1 MNNENAQEGQYE
13 IVTTTPTA
21 LESMERAGI
30 DMQISTAKRYPRS
43 LAVVKK
49 RMLDLATLDQETAAS
64 CFYRLNRQ
72 GRNIEG
78 PTIRLAEIAVS
89 SFGNLRYGARVISND
104 KKVITAQGYCF
115 DLESNVMSQVEVQR
129 RITDK
134 NGNTYSDDMQV
145 VTGNAA
151 CAIAAR
157 NAVFKVV
164 PFAFIKP
171 IFSAAKKAA
180 VGDIKTL
187 VERRTTMLKTFAALG
202 VNEKRVLAVL
212 GKNGLEEIGLA
223 ELEILIGLHN
233 AIEDKEQT
241 VEEAFPSVIIERA
254 KINGNAAATATPPS
268 DPAPTGEKSAN
279 PKGRKRAQ
287 QPQAQ
292 TPNAATEPPVNGA
305 TSSEALAK
313 EDESLAVQVA
323 VKLKEG
329 GYDES
334 ELVELAIA
342 NNWCETTTKNLSQ
355 ISETNLQVFVD
366 NWQST
371 VTELDS
377 QRADKAKK
385 EKSPLD

>member
-1 MNNENAQEGQYE
+1 MNEEKSEIANFE
-13 IVTTTPTA
+13 IVTTPTA
-21 LESMERAGI
+21 LESLERANI
-30 DMQISTAKRYPRS
+30 DMQIATAKRYPRS

-49 RMLDLATLDQETAAS
+49 KMLDLATLDQETAAS

-129 RITDK
+129 RITDR
-134 NGNTYSDDMQV
+134 NGHTYSDDMQV

-187 VERRTTMLKTFAALG
+187 VERRTAMLQNFAALG
-202 VNEKRVLAVL
+202 VNDKRVLSAI
-212 GKNGLEEIGLA
+212 GKTGIEEIGLA
-223 ELEILIGLHN
+223 ELETLIGLRN

-241 VEEAFPSVIIERA
+241 VEEAFPQIIA
-254 KINGNAAATATPPS
+254 
-268 DPAPTGEKSAN
+268 
-279 PKGRKRAQ
+279 RAQ
-287 QPQAQ
+287 VPK
-292 TPNAATEPPVNGA
+292 TEPPTEKGLTPEPPTAENPSKKKL
-305 TSSEALAK
+305 TRKKKEYPSSETPPNLLSITKLLVASGFSHQDFMEIALEQGWVTADQK
-313 EDESLAVQVA
+313 WPLPEETLAQFIDPENWAVA
-323 VKLKEG
+323 IKPELEALK
-329 GYDES
+329 
-334 ELVELAIA
+334 
-342 NNWCETTTKNLSQ
+342 K
-355 ISETNLQVFVD
+355 
-366 NWQST
+366 
-371 VTELDS
+371 
-377 QRADKAKK
+377 
-385 EKSPLD
+385 

>member
-1 MNNENAQEGQYE
+1 MSDEKPIEGQFE
-13 IVTTTPTA
+13 IITTPTA

-30 DMQISTAKRYPRS
+30 DMQIATAKRYPRS

-49 RMLDLATLDQETAAS
+49 KMLDLATLDQETAAS

-129 RITDK
+129 RITDR

-212 GKNGLEEIGLA
+212 GKNGVEEIGLA

-241 VEEAFPSVIIERA
+241 VEEAFPSIIIERA
-254 KINGNAAATATPPS
+254 KINGAGTDGAGTEKAPPPDEPEESKQSKKKPKKKLEGLKPETPP
-268 DPAPTGEKSAN
+268 AVGENESKMMM
-279 PKGRKRAQ
+279 RL
-287 QPQAQ
+287 
-292 TPNAATEPPVNGA
+292 
-305 TSSEALAK
+305 EALKLSKDDLVTVARNLDAIEANEGWEQIGEQKFGVLLTEANWSIVEGELKGLAK
-313 EDESLAVQVA
+313 
-323 VKLKEG
+323 
-329 GYDES
+329 
-334 ELVELAIA
+334 
-342 NNWCETTTKNLSQ
+342 
-355 ISETNLQVFVD
+355 
-366 NWQST
+366 
-371 VTELDS
+371 
-377 QRADKAKK
+377 
-385 EKSPLD
+385 